1 MDAKPYHII
10 EELYK
15 LFEQR
20 EGKLSDKE
28 IGYFTGQ
35 IKALLDLYYEPPPE
49 GEIEKRTFKFMDIKK
64 NILGE

>member
-49 GEIEKRTFKFMDIKK
+49 GEPVAKRSFKIKDIFTGD
-64 NILGE
+64 L